1 MRAANCWISGVAACP
16 ATAAARAADWP
27 SSPSILV
34 VKALST
40 VLKAVGV
47 AAAEAVALGA
57 DDAGA
62 PVLALV
68 PQAARVKAAI
78 TAPPT
83 AAAR

>member
-1 MRAANCWISGVAACP
+1 
-16 ATAAARAADWP
+16 
-27 SSPSILV
+27 V

-47 AAAEAVALGA
+47 AAAEAAVLCA

-78 TAPPT
+78 TAPPA